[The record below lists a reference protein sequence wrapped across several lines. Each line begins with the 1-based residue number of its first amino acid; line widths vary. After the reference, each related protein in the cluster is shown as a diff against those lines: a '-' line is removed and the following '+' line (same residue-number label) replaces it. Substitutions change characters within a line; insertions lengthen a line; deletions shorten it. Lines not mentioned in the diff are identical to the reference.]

1 MEASG
6 WEKNGVDPDDEE
18 AKQAFVEAYAT
29 QGIHI
34 DKENV
39 KLNPGLRY
47 IAKLCLNRYVADWLI
62 FKSGWEGA

>member
-18 AKQAFVEAYAT
+18 AKQAFIDAYAK
-29 QGIHI
+29 QGIFI
-34 DKENV
+34 DKEAV

-47 IAKLCLNRYVADWLI
+47 IAKLCLNRLVS
-62 FKSGWEGA
+62 KSSKANP